1 MINLHFHWAWIPFV
15 ILIIVGLFFLFR
27 DRGEDPVGFGA
38 LGGCLT
44 FLVCLLAALVI
55 GGIWLW

>member
-15 ILIIVGLFFLFR
+15 ILIIVGLFFFFR
-27 DRGEDPVGFGA
+27 ENGKDPMGFNA
-38 LGGCLT
+38 FGGCLI
-44 FLVCLLAALVI
+44 FLVCILAALVI